1 MHRRYN
7 MRKTKAL
14 KRFLCVMLAAVM
26 VFGVTLPAFAK
37 GSSPTVVRMS
47 IVSYYKNAASTGH
60 AWLYFENTSKKTV
73 TVGVYK
79 LKPGDGIS
87 VGTFGY
93 IRKEGP
99 GVYYNLES
107 YITNHQGT
115 KGRVSLSQDITA
127 AQLKKVSKKINQF
140 KSKWNVAQNCTYFA
154 EKVWNTVA
162 TVKLNTAATPLALRN
177 AIRRQAGCEK
187 NLFHQS
193 VAAKQVFKQKGSS
206 LKRVRSSAL
215 KAGL

>member
-1 MHRRYN
+1 
-7 MRKTKAL
+7 MRKTKAF

-154 EKVWNTVA
+154 EKVWNNVA

-177 AIRRQAGCEK
+177 AIRRQAGYEK

>member
-1 MHRRYN
+1 MKKSIN
-7 MRKTKAL
+7 F
-14 KRFLCVMLAAVM
+14 KRLLSFLLAAVM
-26 VFGVTLPAFAK
+26 IVGIALPAFAK
-37 GSSPTVVRMS
+37 GEAPAVRMS

-60 AWLYFENTSKKTV
+60 AWLYFENISKKTV
-73 TVGVYK
+73 TVGAYK
-79 LKPGDGIS
+79 LKPGKGVS

-115 KGRVSLSQDITA
+115 KGRVSLSQDITKE
-127 AQLKKVSKKINQF
+127 QLKKVTKKINQF

-162 TVKLNTAATPLALRN
+162 SVKLNTAATPFALRN
-177 AIRRQAGCEK
+177 AIKRQSGWQK
-187 NLFHQS
+187 NLFHES
-193 VAAKQVFKQKGSS
+193 PPAKQVFKQKGSS
-206 LKRVRSSAL
+206 LKKVRSSAL

>member
-1 MHRRYN
+1 

-14 KRFLCVMLAAVM
+14 KRFLCVLLAAVM

-37 GSSPTVVRMS
+37 SSSPTVVRMS
-47 IVSYYKNAASTGH
+47 IVSYYKNVASTGH

-177 AIRRQAGCEK
+177 AIRRQAGYEK

>member
-1 MHRRYN
+1 MKK
-7 MRKTKAL
+7 MKAL
-14 KRFLCVMLAAVM
+14 KRLLCVLLTAAMLFTAV
-26 VFGVTLPAFAK
+26 LPAFAK
-37 GSSPTVVRMS
+37 SDPSVVRMS
-47 IVSYYKNAASTGH
+47 IVSYFKNAASTGH
-60 AWLYFENTSKKTV
+60 AWLYFENLSKKTV

-79 LKPGDGIS
+79 LKPGNGIS

-107 YITNHQGT
+107 YVTNHQGT
-115 KGRVSLSQDITA
+115 NGRVSLSQDITA
-127 AQLKKVSKKINQF
+127 SQLKKVSKKINRF

-162 TVKLNTAATPLALRN
+162 KIRISTAATPYALRN
-177 AIRRQAGCEK
+177 AIRRHNWEK
-187 NLFHQS
+187 NLYHQPVS
-193 VAAKQVFKQKGSS
+193 ASRVFKQKGSS

>member
-1 MHRRYN
+1 
-7 MRKTKAL
+7 MRKTKAF

-177 AIRRQAGCEK
+177 AIRRKSGYEK